1 MAINLVSS
9 IMQILTPDLIA
20 KIARMLGIE
29 PDVAQKVAGAA
40 VPAILASFAGIAARP
55 AGAQRLSD
63 TLEQQRPD
71 MLSQITSAIGGPNQ
85 KDIAD
90 TGYGLLSTL
99 LGGSGSNG
107 LVSAVSSFS
116 GVNQNAGKSAIGLLA
131 PLVLGTLGQLK
142 PSGGFDASSIANL
155 FSSQRDQ
162 IAAAMPSG
170 LVAKLGASGL
180 LDNLDGGLR
189 RGTEGATAAAGE
201 MTGAIRDTAVGA
213 SQIAAGASRRPMT
226 ASWPYWVIA
235 VLVLAGLGWYLLGNG
250 EKQVAEQTRGLLNK
264 APDDVA
270 AQMATPNAADL
281 SADLSSSVDTVRTT
295 LQGITDPT
303 SARAAL
309 PKLQQATAQLN
320 RINDLAAQL
329 PPDSRK
335 NLASVVEASMPA
347 LNALCDRALSNP
359 QIAGLAKPAIDA
371 LRAKLQLFAKA

>member
-1 MAINLVSS
+1 MATNLVSS

-20 KIARMLGIE
+20 KIARTLGIE

-71 MLSQITSAIGGPNQ
+71 MLSQITNAIGGPNQ
-85 KDIAD
+85 KDIAN
-90 TGYGLLSTL
+90 TGYSLLSTL

-116 GVNQNAGKSAIGLLA
+116 GVNQSAGKSAIGLLA
-131 PLVLGTLGQLK
+131 PLALGALGQLK

-162 IAAAMPSG
+162 ITAAMPSG
-170 LVAKLGASGL
+170 LVNKLGASGL

-189 RGTEGATAAAGE
+189 RGTEGATAAAGR
-201 MTGAIRDTAVGA
+201 MSGAMRDTAMGA
-213 SQIAAGASRRPMT
+213 SQVAAEATRRPMN
-226 ASWPYWVIA
+226 ASWPYWVIGL
-235 VLVLAGLGWYLLGNG
+235 LVLAGLGWYLLGNG

-270 AQMATPNAADL
+270 AQMATPNAAEL

-295 LQGITDPT
+295 LQGITDSA

-320 RINDLAAQL
+320 RINDLAAHL
-329 PPDSRK
+329 PPGARK
-335 NLASVVEASMPA
+335 NLASVVEASLPA
-347 LNALCDRALSNP
+347 LNSLCDQALSNP

-371 LRAKLQLFAKA
+371 LRAKLQLLAQA

>member
-1 MAINLVSS
+1 MATNLVSS

-20 KIARMLGIE
+20 KIARTLGIE

-40 VPAILASFAGIAARP
+40 VPAILASFAGIAAKP

-63 TLEQQRPD
+63 TLERQRPD
-71 MLSQITSAIGGPNQ
+71 MISQITSAIGGPNQ

-107 LVSAVSSFS
+107 LASVVSSFS

-131 PLVLGTLGQLK
+131 SMVLGTLGQLK
-142 PSGGFDASSIANL
+142 PSGGFDAGSIANL

-170 LVAKLGASGL
+170 LVNKLSATGL

-189 RGTEGATAAAGE
+189 RGTEGATAAAGR
-201 MTGAIRDTAVGA
+201 MTGAIRDTAMGA
-213 SQIAAGASRRPMT
+213 SQIAAGATRRPMT
-226 ASWPYWVIA
+226 SSWPYLAIA

-270 AQMATPNAADL
+270 AQMATPNAAEL

-335 NLASVVEASMPA
+335 KLASVVEASMPA
-347 LNALCDRALSNP
+347 LNSLCDRALSNP

-371 LRAKLQLFAKA
+371 LRAKLQLLAQA